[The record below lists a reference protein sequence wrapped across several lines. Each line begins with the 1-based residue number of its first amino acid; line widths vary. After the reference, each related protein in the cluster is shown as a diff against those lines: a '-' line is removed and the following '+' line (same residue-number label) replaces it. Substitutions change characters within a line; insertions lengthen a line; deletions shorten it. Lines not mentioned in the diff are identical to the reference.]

1 MGRLAVAILAAI
13 SPSILSNPAF
23 YYSTSRVHPLPYHF
37 PTYPTFQSSF
47 PNSYPLPATYTSAF
61 TDQSMGNRK
70 HELMSQHTYMGN
82 RDFVNHPLTSY
93 HAGCTDLTSQW
104 HVGEN
109 GASGTIKIKRER
121 SGWDYIWEL
130 EMVYDKPVKF
140 MEVTNG
146 IVDQVSGQR
155 FKITPTSTYVGN
167 NLIGNDDVK
176 VNFKASYD
184 SSDNRPVLE
193 TIIVNGKYHDCNAQ
207 SQQPP
212 PKPMRPSLRNR
223 IHPPWPK
230 KVLGLYVLLADDDE
244 DGYESN
250 AEWKNDPE
258 LFEWQQQ
265 AANVLFFTFIHPDT
279 MDVPPSFQKLAATRG
294 TGAPGSVPSNTV
306 IMFAIGG
313 YAYSV
318 KPNPWHWLTSKE
330 AAEKM
335 AEKVATWPGLYGCD
349 GIDLDLEE
357 GAGSNKIAGPNMVH
371 FVKKLKE
378 LNPDMIVS
386 QPTYGY
392 PQVQAE
398 IDVIN
403 ASWDDK
409 GNSKNVADSIGLMVY
424 EGTQALQY
432 VKNYA
437 EGADQWGGYGFPITC
452 RAPKNTILLG
462 AKGSSSSSAIATLA
476 SAAVKEDYL
485 GIMVW
490 YASVKNGFDY
500 APGWDA
506 STSNDAISGYVN
518 AMNKFRQVTGDQ
530 APAPAPSK
538 PVVAVPLPEK
548 PKPSKPL
555 TTTSAPVQR
564 PTPGKPKPAPSPV
577 VAEVE
582 EPRPVASGHPS
593 WPKKIM
599 GLYVL
604 LADDTED
611 GFGTMADWEPK
622 LFPWQQ
628 ESSNVLFFTFI
639 HPDTM
644 EVPKAYKKLA
654 ATRGT
659 GAPGSVPANT
669 VIMFAIGGYAYSI
682 KPNPWHWLTSKEA
695 AEKMAEKVAK
705 WPELYGCDGID
716 LDLEEGAGS
725 KKAAGPN
732 MVHFVRKLKQLN
744 PSIIVSQ
751 PTYGWP
757 QVQAEMDVINASW
770 DSNGKKNNIA
780 DSIGLM
786 VYEGTNS
793 LNYIKNYDSSKRW
806 QGHPISAAVPNNA
819 ILLGAKG
826 VTSSSAI
833 QTLAQRC
840 LQDDLLGIMVWYA
853 SVDNGFQYKHSDQWD
868 ASISDDSIAGYKAAM
883 ATFRQG
889 SAVPRRVY

>member
-1 MGRLAVAILAAI
+1 
-13 SPSILSNPAF
+13 
-23 YYSTSRVHPLPYHF
+23 
-37 PTYPTFQSSF
+37 
-47 PNSYPLPATYTSAF
+47 
-61 TDQSMGNRK
+61 
-70 HELMSQHTYMGN
+70 
-82 RDFVNHPLTSY
+82 
-93 HAGCTDLTSQW
+93 
-104 HVGEN
+104 
-109 GASGTIKIKRER
+109 
-121 SGWDYIWEL
+121 
-130 EMVYDKPVKF
+130 
-140 MEVTNG
+140 
-146 IVDQVSGQR
+146 
-155 FKITPTSTYVGN
+155 
-167 NLIGNDDVK
+167 
-176 VNFKASYD
+176 
-184 SSDNRPVLE
+184 
-193 TIIVNGKYHDCNAQ
+193 
-207 SQQPP
+207 
-212 PKPMRPSLRNR
+212 
-223 IHPPWPK
+223 
-230 KVLGLYVLLADDDE
+230 
-244 DGYESN
+244 
-250 AEWKNDPE
+250 
-258 LFEWQQQ
+258 
-265 AANVLFFTFIHPDT
+265 
-279 MDVPPSFQKLAATRG
+279 
-294 TGAPGSVPSNTV
+294 
-306 IMFAIGG
+306 
-313 YAYSV
+313 
-318 KPNPWHWLTSKE
+318 
-330 AAEKM
+330 
-335 AEKVATWPGLYGCD
+335 
-349 GIDLDLEE
+349 
-357 GAGSNKIAGPNMVH
+357 
-371 FVKKLKE
+371 
-378 LNPDMIVS
+378 
-386 QPTYGY
+386 
-392 PQVQAE
+392 
-398 IDVIN
+398 
-403 ASWDDK
+403 
-409 GNSKNVADSIGLMVY
+409 
-424 EGTQALQY
+424 
-432 VKNYA
+432 
-437 EGADQWGGYGFPITC
+437 
-452 RAPKNTILLG
+452 
-462 AKGSSSSSAIATLA
+462 
-476 SAAVKEDYL
+476 
-485 GIMVW
+485 
-490 YASVKNGFDY
+490 
-500 APGWDA
+500 
-506 STSNDAISGYVN
+506 
-518 AMNKFRQVTGDQ
+518 
-530 APAPAPSK
+530 
-538 PVVAVPLPEK
+538 
-548 PKPSKPL
+548 
-555 TTTSAPVQR
+555 
-564 PTPGKPKPAPSPV
+564 
-577 VAEVE
+577 
-582 EPRPVASGHPS
+582 
-593 WPKKIM
+593 M

-644 EVPKAYKKLA
+644 EVPKAYKRLA
-654 ATRGT
+654 ASRGT

-669 VIMFAIGGYAYSI
+669 IIMFAIGGYAYSI